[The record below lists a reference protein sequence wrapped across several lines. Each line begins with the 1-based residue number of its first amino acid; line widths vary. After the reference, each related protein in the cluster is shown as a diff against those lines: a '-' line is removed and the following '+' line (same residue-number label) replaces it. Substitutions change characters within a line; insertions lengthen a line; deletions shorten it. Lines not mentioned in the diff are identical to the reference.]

1 MSNTTSTK
9 VLLGT
14 TLKQLNKAKL
24 TGNLCMTELYLLNI
38 INGYIYDCKEC
49 ALDYEVIEQL
59 KKLARNIQTKTSYIC
74 NIRSKPENS
83 VFKFKNTNI
92 NNFFGEMAT
101 FNLNIS
107 GKQNLPPSQV
117 GDGSRS
123 TDYGVSIVFT
133 RADFTTN
140 TNPPYEDPEKNP
152 ASLLKILQLPDEG
165 ELRLNGIVVA
175 NNDIID
181 FSDIDAGNLTYVPDS
196 AVTEVTTSGFL
207 FAIADSGSNIFV
219 S

>member
-24 TGNLCMTELYLLNI
+24 TGNLCMTELYLLNV

-83 VFKFKNTNI
+83 VFKFNNTNI

-101 FNLNIS
+101 FNINIDAQ
-107 GKQNLPPSQV
+107 QNLPPSI
-117 GDGSRS
+117 GDGARS
-123 TDYGVSIVFT
+123 TSYNTAITFT
-133 RADFTTN
+133 VADFTTN
-140 TNPPYEDPEKNP
+140 TTPAYSDPDGDAAK
-152 ASLLKILQLPDEG
+152 LLKILTIPSRGALK
-165 ELRLNGIVVA
+165 LNGNTIKA
-175 NNDIID
+175 NDIIE
-181 FSDIDAGNLTYVPDS
+181 FKEIASGLFIYVPDAEATS
-196 AVTEVTTSGFL
+196 AQMEPFT
-207 FAIADSGSNIFV
+207 FAIADEGSLIF
-219 S
+219 SS